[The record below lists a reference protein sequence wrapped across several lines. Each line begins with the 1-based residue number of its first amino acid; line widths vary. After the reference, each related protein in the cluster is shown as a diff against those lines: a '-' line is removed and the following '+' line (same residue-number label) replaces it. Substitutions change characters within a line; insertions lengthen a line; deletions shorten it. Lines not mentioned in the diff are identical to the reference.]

1 MYLSLQQQKF
11 VDRRIKHP
19 DETPEV
25 SAVEAGYT
33 GKNIKDTGYRLLRQP
48 AVMAAIEIRRKM
60 GDAVAKIDESYI
72 LAGLEEVFV
81 RCMQEGEIF
90 EEIDGELVK
99 VGIRNFKPKEAINA
113 LTTMAKIKGLL
124 IDKVEVKDE
133 KGVAKRLTSEL
144 ESKLAEVYGKKKDD
158 KLLLV

>member
-11 VDRRIKHP
+11 VDRRIKFP

-25 SAVEAGYT
+25 SASKAGYS
-33 GKNIKDTGYRLLRQP
+33 GAHIKDTGYKLLRQP
-48 AVMAAIEIRRKM
+48 SVMAAIEIRLKM
-60 GDAVAKIDESYI
+60 GEAVVKIDESYI
-72 LAGLEEVFV
+72 LAGLEEVYV

-90 EEIDGELVK
+90 EEIDGELTK
-99 VGIRNFKPKEAINA
+99 VGVRNFKPKEAIIA

-133 KGVAKRLTSEL
+133 KGAVKRLTSEL
-144 ESKLAEVYGKKKDD
+144 ENKLSEVYGTKKLGKP
-158 KLLLV
+158 LLS